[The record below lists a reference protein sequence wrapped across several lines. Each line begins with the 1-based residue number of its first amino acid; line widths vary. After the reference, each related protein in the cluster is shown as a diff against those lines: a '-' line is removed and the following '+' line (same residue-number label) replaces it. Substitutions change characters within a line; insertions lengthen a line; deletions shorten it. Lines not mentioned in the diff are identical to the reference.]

1 MSFVKRIAA
10 ALVAT
15 TLLGVTGST
24 ASMTGQL
31 LAYQG
36 GYVFFTTGDGF
47 RVAPDVAILDDATRK
62 PTTIRPVPRVY
73 ARANF
78 DDKGIVTEL
87 DLSQS
92 PLPVEPLPDNVRQFA
107 VQLSPHL
114 PNPELDAPAMTTT
127 INNTSTVG
135 RTFSG
140 KPVLV
145 VITVQVPPSTPPTA
159 EVYLTTDTTGWNAQ
173 AIQLDRIDAL
183 HFRIT
188 RKIPSG
194 TVMRYLYTRG
204 SFQSEERGEN
214 GLDRQ
219 PRQVIIGDADVRAVN
234 DVVYNWADQTTGGVT
249 SQPFAIPTPFNPAP
263 FPNLPSGAPTPHPH

>member
-1 MSFVKRIAA
+1 MNTIKRIAA
-10 ALVAT
+10 
-15 TLLGVTGST
+15 TLLATILLAVNG
-24 ASMTGQL
+24 ASATFTGQL

-47 RVAPDVAILDDATRK
+47 RVAPNIAILDDATRK
-62 PTTIRPVPRVY
+62 PTSMRPAPRLY

-78 DDKGIVTEL
+78 DDKGTVTEL

-92 PLPVEPLPDNVRQFA
+92 ALPVEPLPDNVRQFA
-107 VQLSPHL
+107 VQLSPQV
-114 PNPELDAPAMTTT
+114 PNPELSGSAANAISNIATA
-127 INNTSTVG
+127 G

-159 EVYLTTDTTGWNAQ
+159 EIYLTTDTTGWNAQ

-183 HFRIT
+183 HFRVT
-188 RKIPSG
+188 RKIASG

-204 SFQSEERGEN
+204 SFQSEERAEN
-214 GLDRQ
+214 GLDRT
-219 PRQVIIGDADVRAVN
+219 PREVVIGDADVRAIN
-234 DVVYNWADQTTGGVT
+234 DIVYNWADQSTGGVT
-249 SQPFAIPTPFNPAP
+249 SQPLAIPTPFNPAP
-263 FPNLPSGAPTPHPH
+263 FPNLPSGAPTPHPR